1 MNLGFFATEF
11 DNLLNNQLNT
21 NKSKILWFTPILVE
35 DLIRV
40 DGRVQSQTYPT
51 IANIKLFSASLT
63 DFSEL
68 NHIKI
73 YKELAA
79 KRIKRNFSPP
89 ASPWVNGAIK
99 DIAKIT
105 KKALKTVVSDLLFIE
120 EVLAMYYTEIE
131 SLINERSLIPI
142 SDDVS
147 DMEALTRNC
156 FVLGRSN
163 PSVNISRK
171 CFATIG

>member
-1 MNLGFFATEF
+1 M
-11 DNLLNNQLNT
+11 
-21 NKSKILWFTPILVE
+21 
-35 DLIRV
+35 
-40 DGRVQSQTYPT
+40 
-51 IANIKLFSASLT
+51 
-63 DFSEL
+63 
-68 NHIKI
+68 
-73 YKELAA
+73 
-79 KRIKRNFSPP
+79 
-89 ASPWVNGAIK
+89 NGAIK